1 VYEVRARGAAD
12 GLSRVLP
19 KGKWAGDRRSGKDRL
34 KHASTQNRPVSLSY
48 LWQEVAHAAC
58 FDARDGGGYRLRW
71 WIHTTTRRASRGRD
85 GIREVRPKRDLL
97 RGRGLGRQFEILS
110 RDHRVVRYD
119 ASAHGQSAL
128 PPDAYWDHA
137 DLRGLLDHL
146 AIDRAVLVGLSLGGR
161 IAIDLV
167 LEDPQRVEAV
177 VAVSSGLGGY
187 RFTSEDYLKHRDAM
201 MVAWKAGEFED
212 VVEAFQRSWTDGPHR
227 MPEEVDPLVREQVR
241 APPAIDRLL
250 ELEVPM
256 LVVVGELD
264 VPGILEI
271 AGLLVDADPNAE
283 LVVVPGVAHMVN
295 MEKPEDF
302 NRILL
307 DYLERF

>member
-1 VYEVRARGAAD
+1 M
-12 GLSRVLP
+12 LRVLP
-19 KGKWAGDRRSGKDRL
+19 LVMMTAIGCGGGSIPPPEDSIEVETGFAKFGQSEI
-34 KHASTQNRPVSLSY
+34 Y
-48 LWQEVAHAAC
+48 YEVAGSSEPTVVLIH
-58 FDARDGGGYRLRW
+58 GG
-71 WIHTTTRRASRGRD
+71 
-85 GIREVRPKRDLL
+85 LL
-97 RGRGLGRQFEILS
+97 DCRMWDDQFEILS

-128 PPDAYWDHA
+128 PPDAYWDHE

-161 IAIDLV
+161 IAIDFA

-187 RFTSEDYLKHRDAM
+187 RFTSEDYLKERDAM
-201 MVAWKAGEFED
+201 VAAWKAGDFEN
-212 VVEAFQRSWTDGPHR
+212 VVEAFQRSWTDGPYR
-227 MPEEVDPLVREQVR
+227 MPEEVDPLVRERVR
-241 APPAIDRLL
+241 AMARNRIESAMEGRRLKQPAIDRLS

-271 AGLLVDADPNAE
+271 ADMLAVANRNAE
-283 LVVVPGVAHMVN
+283 LVVVPGAAHMVN
-295 MEKPEDF
+295 MEKPEEF
-302 NRILL
+302 NRLLL
-307 DYLERF
+307 DYLDRF

>member
-1 VYEVRARGAAD
+1 MLRVLSLVMVTVIGCGDGSIPPPEKSIEVETGFAKFGQSEIYYEVAGSGEPTVVLIHG
-12 GLSRVLP
+12 GLLDCRM
-19 KGKWAGDRRSGKDRL
+19 WDD
-34 KHASTQNRPVSLSY
+34 
-48 LWQEVAHAAC
+48 
-58 FDARDGGGYRLRW
+58 
-71 WIHTTTRRASRGRD
+71 
-85 GIREVRPKRDLL
+85 
-97 RGRGLGRQFEILS
+97 QFEILS

-119 ASAHGQSAL
+119 ASAHGQSVL

-161 IAIDLV
+161 IAIDLA

-187 RFTSEDYLKHRDAM
+187 RFISENYLKDRDAM
-201 MVAWKAGEFED
+201 IAAWKAGDFKN

-227 MPEEVDPLVREQVR
+227 MPEDVDPVVRERVR
-241 APPAIDRLL
+241 AMARNRIESAMEGRGLRQPAIDRLS

-271 AGLLVDADPNAE
+271 ADMLVAANQNAE
-283 LVVVPGVAHMVN
+283 LVVVPGVAHLVN
-295 MEKPEDF
+295 MEKPEEF

>member
-1 VYEVRARGAAD
+1 M
-12 GLSRVLP
+12 LRVLP
-19 KGKWAGDRRSGKDRL
+19 LVMLTVVGCGGG
-34 KHASTQNRPVSLSY
+34 STPQPQDPIEIETGFAKFGQSEIY
-48 LWQEVAHAAC
+48 YEVAGSGEPTVVLIH
-58 FDARDGGGYRLRW
+58 GG
-71 WIHTTTRRASRGRD
+71 
-85 GIREVRPKRDLL
+85 LL
-97 RGRGLGRQFEILS
+97 DCRMWDDQFEILS
-110 RDHRVVRYD
+110 NDHRVVRYD

-128 PPDAYWDHA
+128 PADAYWDHA
-137 DLRGLLDHL
+137 DLRGLLDYL
-146 AIDRAVLVGLSLGGR
+146 AIDQAVLVGLSLGGR
-161 IAIDLV
+161 IAIDLT
-167 LEDPQRVEAV
+167 LEDPKRVQAV

-187 RFTSEDYLKHRDAM
+187 RFTSEDWLKDRDAM
-201 MVAWKAGEFED
+201 MAAWKAGDFEN

-241 APPAIDRLL
+241 SMARNKIESAMEGRMLRQPAIDRLS
-250 ELEVPM
+250 EIEVPM

-271 AGLLVDADPNAE
+271 ADLLVDADPNAE

>member
-1 VYEVRARGAAD
+1 M
-12 GLSRVLP
+12 LRVLP
-19 KGKWAGDRRSGKDRL
+19 LVMLTVVG
-34 KHASTQNRPVSLSY
+34 
-48 LWQEVAHAAC
+48 C
-58 FDARDGGGYRLRW
+58 GGGSTPQPQDPIEIETGFAKFGQSEIYYEIAGSVEPTVVL
-71 WIHTTTRRASRGRD
+71 IHG
-85 GIREVRPKRDLL
+85 GLL
-97 RGRGLGRQFEILS
+97 DCHMWDDQFELLS
-110 RDHRVVRYD
+110 KTHRVLRYD
-119 ASAHGQSAL
+119 ASAHGRSTL

-161 IAIDLV
+161 IAIDFV

-187 RFTSEDYLKHRDAM
+187 RFTSEDYLKDRDAM
-201 MVAWKAGEFED
+201 IAAWQAGDFEN

-227 MPEEVDPLVREQVR
+227 MPEQVDPLVRERVR
-241 APPAIDRLL
+241 AMARNKIESAMEGRTLRQPAIDRLS

-264 VPGILEI
+264 VAGILEI
-271 AGLLVDADPNAE
+271 ADLLVDADPNAA

-295 MEKPEDF
+295 MEKPEEF
-302 NRILL
+302 NKLLL
-307 DYLERF
+307 DFLERF